1 MPDNSELTVPSF
13 VPTTKGL
20 LIIEL
25 RWHQN
30 KNNAKGVRSQAGE
43 KRYLLPADQNELY
56 RLALIRT

>member
-1 MPDNSELTVPSF
+1 VPDNSELTVPSF

-30 KNNAKGVRSQAGE
+30 KINAKGVRSQAGE
-43 KRYLLPADQNELY
+43 KRYPLPADQNELY